1 MLIDPK
7 SSTPIFRQ
15 IADQLRSA
23 IDAGVY
29 KAGEMLPSLRALA
42 IDIKV
47 NPNTVQ
53 RAYDALEREGVVETR
68 RGVGIFVTKK
78 TTGKRNAVEQKFFNQ
93 FERTIRQAI
102 AAGVTPDAVRLTF
115 EESLREVL
123 SQARRTC

>member
-7 SSTPIFRQ
+7 SSIPIFRQ
-15 IADQLRSA
+15 IADQMRNA
-23 IDAGVY
+23 IGAGVY

-68 RGVGIFVTKK
+68 RGVGIFVAK
-78 TTGKRNAVEQKFFNQ
+78 TATGKRSSAEQKLLTQ
-93 FERTIRQAI
+93 LDRSIRQASQS
-102 AAGVTPDAVRLTF
+102 GLTPDAIRLAF
-115 EESLREVL
+115 EESMRQFLAE
-123 SQARRTC
+123 ARR

>member
-15 IADQLRSA
+15 IADQMRSA

-68 RGVGIFVTKK
+68 RGIGIFVAQKALGKRLSAEKK
-78 TTGKRNAVEQKFFNQ
+78 TLNQ
-93 FERTIRQAI
+93 FERTIRQALD
-102 AAGVTPDAVRLTF
+102 AGLTPDSVRLAF
-115 EESLREVL
+115 EDSMRGIL
-123 SQARRTC
+123 SQARRA

>member
-15 IADQLRSA
+15 IADQMKSS
-23 IDAGVY
+23 IDSGVHRP
-29 KAGEMLPSLRALA
+29 GEMLPSLRALA

-68 RGVGIFVTKK
+68 RGVGVFVAKAATA
-78 TTGKRNAVEQKFFNQ
+78 KRNSAEQKL
-93 FERTIRQAI
+93 QAQLQRSI
-102 AAGVTPDAVRLTF
+102 AQAVKADLKPDAIRLVF
-115 EESLREVL
+115 EESMREFL
-123 SQARRTC
+123 SGAKR